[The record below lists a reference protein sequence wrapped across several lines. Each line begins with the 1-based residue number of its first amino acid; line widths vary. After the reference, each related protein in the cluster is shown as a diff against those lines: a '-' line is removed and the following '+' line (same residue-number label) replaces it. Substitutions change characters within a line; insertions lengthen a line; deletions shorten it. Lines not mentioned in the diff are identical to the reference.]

1 MISILLA
8 GENRDNLSELATT
21 LKNNN
26 MNIDWA
32 DSGNSAL
39 AMIKEKKFDLVITD
53 KKLVDM
59 TGRKLI
65 EEIISINAMM
75 NCIAVSDLSP
85 KDFHE
90 EFEGL
95 GVLMQLPINP
105 GKKEAYDLIEYLKK
119 VLNLTG
125 N

>member
-1 MISILLA
+1 MISTLMVC
-8 GENRDNLSELATT
+8 ENRNNLSELAET
-21 LKNNN
+21 LKENNV
-26 MNIDWA
+26 NIDWA
-32 DSGNSAL
+32 DSGNAAL
-39 AMIKEKKFDLVITD
+39 SMIKDKKFNLVITD
-53 KKLVDM
+53 EKLADM
-59 TGRKLI
+59 TGRKLV

-75 NCIAVSDLSP
+75 NCIAVSSLSP

-95 GVLMQLPINP
+95 GVLMQLPHNP
-105 GKKEAYDLIEYLKK
+105 GKKEADDLIEYLKK

>member
-8 GENRDNLSELATT
+8 GENRENLSELAAT
-21 LKNNN
+21 LKENNVN
-26 MNIDWA
+26 TDWA
-32 DSGNSAL
+32 DSGSAAL
-39 AMIKEKKFDLVITD
+39 SMIKDKKFDLVITD
-53 KKLVDM
+53 EKLADM
-59 TGRKLI
+59 TGRKLV

-75 NCIAVSDLSP
+75 NCIAVSSLSP

-95 GVLMQLPINP
+95 GVLMQLPGNP
-105 GKKEAYDLIEYLKK
+105 GKKEAYELIEYLKK
-119 VLNLTG
+119 ILNLTG

>member
-1 MISILLA
+1 MISILMA
-8 GENRDNLSELATT
+8 CENRDNLSELAET
-21 LKNNN
+21 LKDNNV
-26 MNIDWA
+26 NIDWA
-32 DSGNSAL
+32 DSGNAAL
-39 AMIKEKKFDLVITD
+39 SMIKDKKFDLVITD
-53 KKLVDM
+53 EKLADM
-59 TGRKLI
+59 TGRKLV

-75 NCIAVSDLSP
+75 NCIAVSSLSP

-95 GVLMQLPINP
+95 GVLMQLPHNP
-105 GKKEAYDLIEYLKK
+105 GKKEANDLIEYLKK